1 VELIFLSDNAL
12 MGPLPAAIGTLLNLR
27 GLIIDD
33 NNLSGDVTNLFN
45 KQPSRSQVV
54 AFGR

>member
-1 VELIFLSDNAL
+1 

-54 AFGR
+54 SFGR